1 MKPMIPSTIAE
12 NIAARVRSSLV
23 SLGASS
29 CELALHP
36 GLEEVVR
43 RSIIRILEEQREEE
57 LKEAM
62 VKTCRNLHGLGFF
75 AGTSGNVSA
84 RLSSDEILITPT
96 GVNKGE
102 LAVEQIV
109 KVNRRGD
116 KLGGAGSPTSE
127 MKMHLFSYEKRSDVN
142 AIVHAHP
149 PFATGF
155 AAAGIPLDRP
165 VLPEAILILGS
176 IPLVEYGTPSTWEVP
191 IALEPHLLDNNA
203 FLLANHGT
211 LTFGS
216 ELMQAAH
223 RTETIELFAKIILI
237 ARLLGGEKLLTKEH
251 LEKLAGSH

>member
-1 MKPMIPSTIAE
+1 MEPGISHTLVETIA
-12 NIAARVRSSLV
+12 NSMKSSLDGASLSACSESPCIEEMIRT
-23 SLGASS
+23 SLG
-29 CELALHP
+29 
-36 GLEEVVR
+36 
-43 RSIIRILEEQREEE
+43 RIMREQREEN
-57 LKEAM
+57 LRGSI
-62 VKTCRNLHGLGFF
+62 VKVCRNLHSMGFF

-84 RLSSDEILITPT
+84 RLTDDEILITPS

-102 LAVEQIV
+102 LEAGQIV
-109 KVNRRGD
+109 KVDRKGE
-116 KLGGAGSPTSE
+116 KLAGPGSPTSE
-127 MKMHLFSYEKRSDVN
+127 IKMHLHCYDKRSEIG

-191 IALEPHLLDNNA
+191 LALDPHLPHHNA

-211 LTFGS
+211 LTLGS
-216 ELMQAAH
+216 DLVQAAH

-237 ARLLGGEKLLTKEH
+237 ARLLGGEKLLTREH
-251 LEKLAGSH
+251 LEKLAKSH